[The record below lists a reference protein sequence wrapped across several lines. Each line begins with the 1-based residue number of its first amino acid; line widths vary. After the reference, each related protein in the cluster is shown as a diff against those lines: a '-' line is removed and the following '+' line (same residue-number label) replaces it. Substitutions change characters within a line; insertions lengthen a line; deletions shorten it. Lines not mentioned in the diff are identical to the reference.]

1 MGSEMCIR
9 DSLEG
14 GNPAIGPWA
23 PPGIFQVKLTVDSQ
37 QTTEQFILQKDPRL
51 TNVSETDMLAQ
62 YNLASNIRDH
72 ESSANQLV
80 IAIRDIK
87 SQIEERVND
96 SENRSLNVLASIF
109 SEKMSQIE
117 GELYQVLNQ
126 SPKDKIAFPIKL
138 NDRLTGLRRHLERGD
153 GLPLASFLEVFEE
166 LSAELEAQVLSLME
180 IMDNEFSELNRAL
193 RDAGLSPIEK
203 PNFYIPAQ
211 IDVD

>member
-1 MGSEMCIR
+1 
-9 DSLEG
+9 
-14 GNPAIGPWA
+14 
-23 PPGIFQVKLTVDSQ
+23 
-37 QTTEQFILQKDPRL
+37 
-51 TNVSETDMLAQ
+51 MLAQ

-96 SENRSLNVLASIF
+96 SENRSLYVLASIF
-109 SEKMSQIE
+109 SEKISQIE